1 MTFKSEVMKLAKSE
15 EEYNDL
21 FQDESDLVA
30 FVRRNTGISSDAM
43 AIFIERQVTK
53 GFNERQEAYLKSLLN
68 YIIQNGRF
76 ARSDLLKEEL
86 FFDNIFDSVT
96 INALLN
102 DIEGV
107 L

>member
-1 MTFKSEVMKLAKSE
+1 MKKIAKSE
-15 EEYNDL
+15 EEYNEL
-21 FQDESDLVA
+21 FETDSDVVA
-30 FVRRNTGISSDAM
+30 FVRNSTGISSS
-43 AIFIERQVTK
+43 AIALFIEKQVSK

-76 ARSDLLKEEL
+76 ERSDLLKEEL

-102 DIEGV
+102 DIEYV